1 MDLMQMSQ
9 KQNQCV
15 KTQFWK
21 RRGSGYKWQKIRN
34 NNYRDLKTSSQR
46 KRRKRV
52 SVNARQILTLL
63 YLMFLKQFDNTLPSL
78 SLYTQIWFLY
88 FFADNPQFTIKLH
101 DRYYKPGDKM
111 ALSCHV
117 TSSSTI
123 SVSWFQN
130 EELISDGKRMKT
142 TLSED
147 GIASLVISSA
157 KAYDDGIY
165 KCTARNKTGK
175 SSTYARVMV
184 GGKNVVH
191 VGICFLCL
199 VCLLE

>member
-1 MDLMQMSQ
+1 M
-9 KQNQCV
+9 
-15 KTQFWK
+15 T
-21 RRGSGYKWQKIRN
+21 GSSN
-34 NNYRDLKTSSQR
+34 
-46 KRRKRV
+46 V
-52 SVNARQILTLL
+52 
-63 YLMFLKQFDNTLPSL
+63 
-78 SLYTQIWFLY
+78 
-88 FFADNPQFTIKLH
+88 
-101 DRYYKPGDKM
+101 
-111 ALSCHV
+111 
-117 TSSSTI
+117 

-184 GGKNVVH
+184 GGKDILFPNALFVNKSK
-191 VGICFLCL
+191 
-199 VCLLE
+199 

>member
-1 MDLMQMSQ
+1 MS
-9 KQNQCV
+9 V
-15 KTQFWK
+15 
-21 RRGSGYKWQKIRN
+21 
-34 NNYRDLKTSSQR
+34 D
-46 KRRKRV
+46 
-52 SVNARQILTLL
+52 ARQILTLL
-63 YLMFLKQFDNTLPSL
+63 YLMFLQQFDNTLPSL
-78 SLYTQIWFLY
+78 SLYTGTHKLNQY
-88 FFADNPQFTIKLH
+88 FCFVFTDNPQFTIKLH
-101 DRYYKPGDKM
+101 DTYYKPGDKI

-117 TSSSTI
+117 TGSSNV

-142 TLSED
+142 TLGED

-184 GGKNVVH
+184 GGKEILFV
-191 VGICFLCL
+191 F
-199 VCLLE
+199 